1 MSRYLSVRDMEV
13 AERRVFLRL
22 DLNVPMEGVAI
33 ADDTRIL
40 SALPTLKY
48 LMEKGAAVVACSHM
62 GRPNGKVVP
71 DLSLA
76 PVAARLR
83 ELLPGREVL
92 FASDVVGPEA
102 MACAASLRRGELLL
116 LQNIRFEPGETKG
129 DPELASR
136 LRNLADLYVSD
147 AFGAVHR
154 AHASVSVLPPLFPQ
168 AGAGFLLMQELD
180 YLEGKLGNPVRPYSA
195 FLGGAK
201 VSDKIPILKN
211 MIHKL
216 DNLCIGGAMAYTF
229 LLAEGRTTGKSRVES
244 HLVPACREIL
254 LDARNKGVAVF
265 LPTDHR
271 VAASIDSAEDSTRVT
286 DIDHVPDNLSAFD
299 IGPATAHS
307 FANTAGCSATIFWN
321 GPMGVFEKRPFAQ
334 GTLALARAIANSD
347 AVSVIGGGDSVS
359 AVHAAGVAGRIS
371 HISTGGGASLAL
383 LAGNP
388 LPGLDV
394 LTRA

>member
-1 MSRYLSVRDMEV
+1 MEV
-13 AERRVFLRL
+13 AERRVFVRV
-22 DLNVPMEGVAI
+22 DLNVPMEGGAI

-62 GRPNGKVVP
+62 GRPKGKVVP

-83 ELLPGREVL
+83 ELLLPREVL
-92 FASDVVGPEA
+92 FASDVVGPDA
-102 MACAASLRRGELLL
+102 MARAAALGPGELLL
-116 LQNIRFEPGETKG
+116 LENVRFEPGETNG
-129 DPELASR
+129 DPALASS
-136 LRNLADLYVSD
+136 LRKLSDLYVSD

-154 AHASVSVLPPLFPQ
+154 AHASVSTLPPLFPQ
-168 AGAGFLLMQELD
+168 AGAGFLLMKELD
-180 YLEGKLGNPVRPYSA
+180 YLEGKLGDPVKPYSA

-201 VSDKIPILKN
+201 VRDKIPVLKN
-211 MIHKL
+211 MVHKI

-229 LLAEGRTTGKSRVES
+229 LLAEGRNTGRSLVERD
-244 HLVPACREIL
+244 LVQACRDIL
-254 LDARNKGVAVF
+254 LAARNRGVAVF

-271 VAASIDSAEDSTRVT
+271 VAASIDSGEDSTRVA
-286 DIDHVPDNLSAFD
+286 DLDHVPDDLSAFD
-299 IGPATAHS
+299 IGPTTSHT
-307 FANTAGCSATIFWN
+307 FADVAARSKTIFWN
-321 GPMGVFEKRPFAQ
+321 GPMGVFEKRPFAR
-334 GTLALARAIANSD
+334 GTLELARAIAKSD

-359 AVHAAGVAGRIS
+359 AVHTAGVAGRIS

-383 LAGNP
+383 LAGDP

>member
-1 MSRYLSVRDMEV
+1 LSVRNMVV
-13 AERRVFLRL
+13 AERRVFLRV
-22 DLNVPMEGVAI
+22 DLNVPMKGGAI

-62 GRPNGKVVP
+62 GRPKGKVVS

-76 PVAARLR
+76 PVAARLQ
-83 ELLPGREVL
+83 ELLPGRKVL
-92 FASDVVGPEA
+92 FASDVVGPDA
-102 MACAASLRRGELLL
+102 MARAAALGPGDLLL
-116 LQNIRFEPGETKG
+116 LENIRFEPGETGG
-129 DPELASR
+129 DPALASR
-136 LRNLADLYVSD
+136 LRKLADLYVSD

-168 AGAGFLLMQELD
+168 AGAGFLVQKELD
-180 YLEGKLGNPVRPYSA
+180 YLEGRLGDPVKPYSA

-201 VSDKIPILKN
+201 VSDKIPVLRN
-211 MIHKL
+211 MVQKV

-229 LLAEGRTTGKSRVES
+229 LLAEGKSTGKSLVEND
-244 HLVPACREIL
+244 LVPACREIL
-254 LDARNKGVAVF
+254 LAARKKGVAVF

-271 VAASIDSAEDSTRVT
+271 VAASMDSGEESTRT
-286 DIDHVPDNLSAFD
+286 ADLDHVPHDLSAFD
-299 IGPATAHS
+299 IGPVTART
-307 FANTAGCSATIFWN
+307 FADVAGRSGTIFWN
-321 GPMGVFEKRPFAQ
+321 GPMGVFERRPFAG
-334 GTLALARAIANSD
+334 GTLELARAIAESG

-359 AVHAAGVAGRIS
+359 AVHAAGVADRIS

-383 LAGNP
+383 LAGDP